1 MKRPSL
7 VSQGSLN
14 RILQAAE
21 LAWRQKDFQQN
32 IELLERASLLAPSNI
47 GIHLQLGR
55 MYGLRFDYAAAERC
69 FGQAV
74 RVSPRKTEAL
84 ALAGAH
90 CRDLRNPELG
100 ERYLRR
106 AAEQKDATPEM
117 LADLAELYERRRRTT
132 DAAQLIE
139 RALQMNPT
147 SPLAL
152 LGRARLERQ
161 AGHLAMADQILRAFP
176 ANADRL
182 LCVRAGYELGGIL
195 DRQGRYDEAMATILK
210 AKSLLK
216 PDSAPWAASLQ
227 TIHARLQA
235 LAQTFNPE
243 IFKRWLDDG
252 TKLQPTRRL
261 ALLGG
266 HPRSGTTLLEQVL
279 DSHPDMV
286 SAEETEIFLNEIYTP
301 LTRSLPPNS
310 LMLPVLETAQ
320 TDTLLS
326 ARATYFRSMELSLG
340 QPLNGRMLID
350 KNPSL
355 TFLIPALVRVFPE
368 IKLIIAMRDP
378 RDVVLSCF
386 MQPFFQIGQT
396 SSAYLTL
403 VGTVEEYAAVMGV
416 WLGIKAI
423 LKNPWIEVRYED
435 MVEDL
440 ESVARQ
446 TLGFLDVP
454 WDAGV
459 LGFDEHARKKA
470 VRSPTYADVA
480 KPVYKTAMGRWH
492 HYQKFIEPHLE
503 RLTPFVRAFGY
514 EQF

>member
-1 MKRPSL
+1 MKRSSL

-32 IELLERASLLAPSNI
+32 IELLERASRLAPSNA

-55 MYGLRFDYAAAERC
+55 MHGLRFDYAAAERC
-69 FGQAV
+69 FEQAV

-106 AAEQKDATPEM
+106 AVEQKDATPEM
-117 LADLAELYERRRRTT
+117 LADLAELYERRRRATE
-132 DAAQLIE
+132 AAQLIE

-161 AGHLAMADQILRAFP
+161 AGHLVMAEQILRTFP

-182 LCVRAGYELGGIL
+182 LRVRALYELGGIL
-195 DRQGRYDEAMATILK
+195 DRQGRYDEAMTAFLEAK
-210 AKSLLK
+210 AILK
-216 PDSAPWAASLQ
+216 PDATPFAVSLQ
-227 TIHARLQA
+227 TVHGRLQA
-235 LAQTFNPE
+235 LAQAFNPE
-243 IFKRWLDDG
+243 IFQRWLDFG
-252 TKLQPTRRL
+252 LQLQPAHRL

-286 SAEETEIFLNEIYTP
+286 SAEETEIFLDETYHR
-301 LTRSLPPNS
+301 LASGLPPNS
-310 LMLPVLETAQ
+310 LMVPVLEAAQ
-320 TDTLLS
+320 TDTLL
-326 ARATYFRSMELSLG
+326 AVRTAYFRSMELSLG
-340 QPLNGRMLID
+340 QPIGGRLLID
-350 KNPSL
+350 KNPSS

-368 IKLIIAMRDP
+368 IKIMVALRDP

-396 SSAYLTL
+396 SSAYLIL
-403 VGTVEEYAAVMGV
+403 AGTVEEYAAVMGV
-416 WLGIKAI
+416 WMGIKPL
-423 LKNPWIEVRYED
+423 LKNPWLEVRYED

-440 ESVARQ
+440 EAVARR
-446 TLGFLDVP
+446 
-454 WDAGV
+454 DAGFSRSTV
-459 LGFDEHARKKA
+459 GCRRAR
-470 VRSPTYADVA
+470 
-480 KPVYKTAMGRWH
+480 
-492 HYQKFIEPHLE
+492 L
-503 RLTPFVRAFGY
+503 
-514 EQF
+514 

>member
-1 MKRPSL
+1 
-7 VSQGSLN
+7 
-14 RILQAAE
+14 
-21 LAWRQKDFQQN
+21 
-32 IELLERASLLAPSNI
+32 LLR
-47 GIHLQLGR
+47 
-55 MYGLRFDYAAAERC
+55 
-69 FGQAV
+69 
-74 RVSPRKTEAL
+74 
-84 ALAGAH
+84 
-90 CRDLRNPELG
+90 
-100 ERYLRR
+100 
-106 AAEQKDATPEM
+106 
-117 LADLAELYERRRRTT
+117 
-132 DAAQLIE
+132 
-139 RALQMNPT
+139 
-147 SPLAL
+147 
-152 LGRARLERQ
+152 
-161 AGHLAMADQILRAFP
+161 
-176 ANADRL
+176 
-182 LCVRAGYELGGIL
+182 VRAGYELGGIL
-195 DRQGRYDEAMATILK
+195 DRQGRYDEAMSAFLEAKAILR
-210 AKSLLK
+210 
-216 PDSAPWAASLQ
+216 PDAAPWAASLQ
-227 TIHARLQA
+227 TIHGRLQA

-243 IFKRWLDDG
+243 IFKRWIDDG
-252 TKLQPTRRL
+252 TKLQPTCRL

-279 DSHPDMV
+279 DSHPDMI

-310 LMLPVLETAQ
+310 LILPVLETAK

-368 IKLIIAMRDP
+368 IKLLIAMRDP

-403 VGTVEEYAAVMGV
+403 AGTVEEYAAVMGV
-416 WLGIKAI
+416 WQGIKAI

-440 ESVARQ
+440 ESVARR

-480 KPVYKTAMGRWH
+480 KPVYKTAMGRWRN
-492 HYQKFIEPHLE
+492 YQKYLEPHLE
-503 RLTPFVRAFGY
+503 TLAPFAKKFGY
-514 EQF
+514 V